1 MAGRQRPHDSRGVVV
16 GGMTSPEKVAGAIL
30 SCAPPGCLSST
41 TKAAKIMAS
50 DAPTFNSGQ
59 RLHEKVCIVTGAA
72 SGLGRAIALA
82 YASQGARLVVC
93 ADLKPTPKSEFEAEE
108 AGTPTH
114 EVICRRHGEYK
125 GLFVR
130 TDVTIGTEIEALVQ
144 EAVKLGG
151 RLDV

>member
-1 MAGRQRPHDSRGVVV
+1 MS
-16 GGMTSPEKVAGAIL
+16 AGA
-30 SCAPPGCLSST
+30 ST
-41 TKAAKIMAS
+41 FT
-50 DAPTFNSGQ
+50 TGQ
-59 RLHEKVCIVTGAA
+59 RLTEKVCIVTGAA

-114 EVICRRHGEYK
+114 EVICRRHGK
-125 GLFVR
+125 NKSMFIKSN
-130 TDVTIGTEIEALVQ
+130 VTIGREVEALVQ
-144 EAVKLGG
+144 EAVKMGG

>member
-1 MAGRQRPHDSRGVVV
+1 
-16 GGMTSPEKVAGAIL
+16 MTSAV
-30 SCAPPGCLSST
+30 ST
-41 TKAAKIMAS
+41 FMT
-50 DAPTFNSGQ
+50 GQ

-93 ADLKPTPKSEFEAEE
+93 ADLKPTPKSEFEAEQG
-108 AGTPTH
+108 GTPTH
-114 EVICRRHGEYK
+114 DVICQRHGQQK
-125 GLFVR
+125 GVFVK
-130 TDVTIGTEIEALVQ
+130 TDVTVGTEVEALVE

>member
-1 MAGRQRPHDSRGVVV
+1 
-16 GGMTSPEKVAGAIL
+16 MTSAV
-30 SCAPPGCLSST
+30 ST
-41 TKAAKIMAS
+41 FMT
-50 DAPTFNSGQ
+50 GQ

-93 ADLKPTPKSEFEAEE
+93 ADLKSTPKSEFEAEQG
-108 AGTPTH
+108 GTPTH
-114 EVICRRHGEYK
+114 DVICQRHGQQK
-125 GLFVR
+125 GVFVK
-130 TDVTIGTEIEALVQ
+130 TDVTVGTEVEALVE

>member
-1 MAGRQRPHDSRGVVV
+1 
-16 GGMTSPEKVAGAIL
+16 
-30 SCAPPGCLSST
+30 
-41 TKAAKIMAS
+41 MAS
-50 DAPTFNSGQ
+50 DAPTFYGGQ
-59 RLHEKVCIVTGAA
+59 RLREKVCIVTGAA

-114 EVICRRHGEYK
+114 DVICRRHGEQK
-125 GLFVR
+125 GIFVK
-130 TDVTIGTEIEALVQ
+130 TDVTAGTEIEALVQ
-144 EAVKLGG
+144 EAVRLGG

>member
-1 MAGRQRPHDSRGVVV
+1 
-16 GGMTSPEKVAGAIL
+16 
-30 SCAPPGCLSST
+30 
-41 TKAAKIMAS
+41 MAS
-50 DAPTFNSGQ
+50 ATSFTTGQ
-59 RLHEKVCIVTGAA
+59 RLHDKVCIVTGAA

-93 ADLKPTPKSEFEAEE
+93 ADLKPTPKSEFEAEQ

-114 EVICRRHGEYK
+114 DVICQRYGEQK
-125 GLFVR
+125 GIFVK
-130 TDVTIGTEIEALVQ
+130 TDVTLGTEVEALVQ

>member
-1 MAGRQRPHDSRGVVV
+1 MGRFSGRPPVAFNIIPAAIISAFNVMAG
-16 GGMTSPEKVAGAIL
+16 AA
-30 SCAPPGCLSST
+30 ST
-41 TKAAKIMAS
+41 FT
-50 DAPTFNSGQ
+50 TGQ
-59 RLHEKVCIVTGAA
+59 RLQEKVCIVTGAA

-93 ADLKPTPKSEFEAEE
+93 ADLKPTPKSEFEAEQ

-114 EVICRRHGEYK
+114 DVICQRHGQQK
-125 GLFVR
+125 AIFVK
-130 TDVTIGTEIEALVQ
+130 TDVTVGKEVEALVE